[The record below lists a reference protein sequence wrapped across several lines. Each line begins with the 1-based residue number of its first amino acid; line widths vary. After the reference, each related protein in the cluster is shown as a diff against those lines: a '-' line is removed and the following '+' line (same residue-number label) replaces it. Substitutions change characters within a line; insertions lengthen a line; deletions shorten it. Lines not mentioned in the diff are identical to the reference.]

1 MHMRILTYFPRD
13 GAQVGAAMKSSRA
26 ALAAFHDAGGFAR
39 VTELLQ
45 WTALTFA
52 GTKLAGSNGLRGEGL
67 GEDGDDPSSSA
78 ALRSSGVTSTSAP
91 GTVPAHRQHV
101 AQTHGRLSNA
111 S

>member
-1 MHMRILTYFPRD
+1 M
-13 GAQVGAAMKSSRA
+13 GAAMKSSRA
-26 ALAAFHDAGGFAR
+26 ALTAFHDAGGFAR

-52 GTKLAGSNGLRGEGL
+52 GTEVAGSDGQRGDCPGQG
-67 GEDGDDPSSSA
+67 GEDPSSSA

-91 GTVPAHRQHV
+91 GTVPAHWQHV
-101 AQTHGRLSNA
+101 AQTYVRLSNA